1 MGFGEHS
8 EPKGTSSLCTR
19 SEGGEEVGV
28 VKYIYLWSF
37 QDVDQGTIVIA
48 QTRTVIKVPLRA
60 ELNIIIAL
68 HME

>member
-1 MGFGEHS
+1 M
-8 EPKGTSSLCTR
+8 
-19 SEGGEEVGV
+19 GV
-28 VKYIYLWSF
+28 VKYIYIYLWSF

>member
-19 SEGGEEVGV
+19 SGGEEVGV